1 MNTSHLGSHLVFW
14 GVAAACAVSTAGC
27 SGRSP
32 YWNEPVDAT
41 ATPYALTRGV
51 VVVDD
56 AAHRAAVLTAAAD
69 LGLSRQVLTIGH
81 HFANAATSPDGSTLF
96 VLSSGDWP
104 RQSESDELP
113 SLTVIAVDAAFHAM
127 ESRYTMSEP
136 LGNLAIDPQ
145 GKYVVAYQGS
155 RVTGSFAQNPNEIV
169 IFDLTRPFSPS
180 SGSPSTIPNPVARD
194 IRSFGGSPQRLTFSP
209 TLNLPANAAAAGVT
223 ATPRR
228 LLVVETQLDV
238 TLLDLDHAFDV
249 PTPRPEITVRLT
261 SGANAKSLSPAGLV
275 IDANPDDG
283 RIALRT
289 QNDSNVY
296 TLQLLPSAAGSPNDF
311 NPTINLTDV
320 GGVPSDIAFV
330 RTDQGLRVAALV
342 PTASAAVLV
351 EPDTSATTNVALPAG
366 YSNLSLVTN
375 VVAGASS
382 ATDVALLWSAGSGMA
397 SGVALWALGVTVG
410 QPYRSIEVLQ
420 IDDPISNVSNV
431 PSPNDRLK
439 ILQTMSGGDFFV
451 LDLVQRTAAPLHTT
465 TAANLSVAP
474 DGHRV
479 WAFAVN
485 GTDLAAIDLATL
497 NPVPLTT
504 SLAISSAFDVARPG
518 GRALVALHSQGA
530 LGATVFDALA
540 PDTATSRWIP
550 ALLLEGP

>member
-1 MNTSHLGSHLVFW
+1 MNSSRLGFF
-14 GVAAACAVSTAGC
+14 GVAAACALSAGGC
-27 SGRSP
+27 AGRSP
-32 YWNEPVDAT
+32 YWDQPIDASG
-41 ATPYALTRGV
+41 TPYALARGV

-56 AAHRAAVLTAAAD
+56 ADHRAVVLTGATD
-69 LGLSRQVLTIGH
+69 QGLSRQALSIGH
-81 HFANAATSPDGSTLF
+81 HFASAASSPDGSTLF
-96 VLSSGDWP
+96 VLSAGDWP
-104 RQSESDELP
+104 RQSQSDELP
-113 SLTVIAVDAAFHAM
+113 SLTVIAVDGGFHAT
-127 ESRYTMSEP
+127 ETRYTMSEP
-136 LGNLAIDPQ
+136 LANLAIDSQ

-155 RVTGSFAQNPNEIV
+155 GSTASFAQNPNEVV
-169 IFDLTRPFSPS
+169 IFDLTRPASLSP
-180 SGSPSTIPNPVARD
+180 GSTANPPNPVART

-228 LLVVETQLDV
+228 LLAIETQLDV

-261 SGANAKSLSPAGLV
+261 SGANAQTVSPAGLV
-275 IDANPDDG
+275 IDSNPDDG

-311 NPTINLTDV
+311 NPSINLTDV
-320 GGVPSDIAFV
+320 GGIPSDIAFV

-342 PTASAAVLV
+342 PTTSAAVLV
-351 EPDTSATTNVALPAG
+351 EPDTSATTKVALPSA

-375 VVAGASS
+375 VVAGPTSN
-382 ATDVALLWSAGSGMA
+382 TDVALLWNTGSGVA

-420 IDDPISNVSNV
+420 ISDAIRDVSDV

-439 ILQTMSGGDFFV
+439 ILQTMNGGDFFV

-465 TAANLSVAP
+465 SAASLAVAP
-474 DGHRV
+474 DGQRL
-479 WAFAVN
+479 WAFADG
-485 GTDLAAIDLATL
+485 GTDLASIDLATL
-497 NPVPLTT
+497 NPIPLTT
-504 SLAISSAFDVARPG
+504 NLPISAVFDVARPG
-518 GRALVALHSQGA
+518 GRALIAVHARGA
-530 LGATVFDALA
+530 LGATVFDALN